1 MSAERKTEAIPQ
13 WKREEVADLVEL
25 IESYDSV
32 GIVDVEGIASKQ
44 LQEMRAGL
52 HGTAQLRMGRNTL
65 VKRALDEVD
74 EGVEIL
80 DEFVEGQVGLIGTD
94 DNPFGLF
101 KQLEASKTSAPIN
114 TGEVAPDEI
123 TVPEGDTGIDDLQM
137 VGDFNTAG
145 VNARPQ
151 DGTIHVMEESVVAEE
166 GDEVAADVVSVLDSM
181 GIEPKEVGLDL
192 RAVYADGVLF
202 EPDELAIDVDEYR
215 ADVQA
220 AAARGRNL
228 SINAGY
234 PTAGTAP
241 AILSKASGEAKSL
254 ALQAAIEDPEVVPD
268 LIARA
273 DAQLRALA
281 AQVDDEEALPEELQ
295 GVEAPAAPAAETA
308 DEDEAQP
315 DDQPETEADED
326 DEDDDEDDGAEG
338 LGAMFG

>member
-1 MSAERKTEAIPQ
+1 MSAERKTETIPQ
-13 WKREEVADLVEL
+13 WKREEVEDLVEL
-25 IESYDSV
+25 IDSYDSV
-32 GIVDVEGIASKQ
+32 GVVDVEGIASKQ

-65 VKRALDEVD
+65 IQRALDEVD
-74 EGVEIL
+74 EGVETL
-80 DEFVEGQVGLIGTD
+80 DEFVDGQVGLIGTD

-101 KQLEASKTSAPIN
+101 KQLEESKTSAPIS
-114 TGEVAPDEI
+114 TGEEAPDDI

-151 DGTIHVMEESVVAEE
+151 DGTIQVMEDSVVAEE
-166 GDEVAADVVSVLDSM
+166 GEEVTADVVSVLDAM

-192 RAVYADGVLF
+192 RAVYAEGILF

-215 ADVQA
+215 ADVQM

-241 AILSKASGEAKSL
+241 AMLAKASGEAKSL
-254 ALQAAIEDPEVVPD
+254 VLHAAIEDPDVMPD

-281 AQVDDEEALPEELQ
+281 ANIDDEEALPEELQ

-308 DEDEAQP
+308 DEDDAQP
-315 DDQPETEADED
+315 DDQPEAESEDED
-326 DEDDDEDDGAEG
+326 DEDDDDGAEG